1 MSLFHFLRNR
11 SSFNPFV
18 VSVTLSFVLL
28 VISIALFIPQQAE
41 TVLNAAKTGIFKNFS
56 WFYILAFSAFF
67 FFLLALSVSS
77 LGNIKLGSNEEE
89 PEFSFWSWLAML
101 FAAGMGVGLM
111 FFGVAEPLTH
121 YLSPITEG
129 GSGARQQDALL
140 HTLFHWGVHAWSVYA
155 AMALALAY
163 FAFRYKLPLS
173 LRSCFY
179 PLLKEKIDGKAG
191 DIIDILALVATL
203 FGIITTL
210 GFGAAQ
216 LGAGLA
222 QIGWIS
228 ENTFSVQTIVIF
240 AVMGLA
246 VASAASGIGKGVK
259 MLSEMNLTL
268 AFVLMVFVLATG
280 PTLHLLSAF
289 NDNLGTYL
297 SNLVQLSFKTYSY
310 EQNHTEW
317 FGGWTILY
325 WAWWCSWA
333 PFVGL
338 FIARISRGRTIREFI
353 FGVLAVPSLFCVIWF
368 TIFGDTAI
376 WINDHTAAGA
386 LGELTGT
393 PEKLLFRFLEYLP
406 LPTLTGLVSLMV
418 IALFFITSAVFDKL
432 FGHFALD
439 GFNAVH
445 EVAQGLFVD
454 GEFDGRLFAV
464 EVGLDIDAQAVFVGQ
479 LLAQFAHGGQGGGF
493 EEFEDVLFLCLV
505 QHTLKPVLPVV
516 AAPIDTGG
524 GDGGREVFVV
534 GV

>member
-1 MSLFHFLRNR
+1 M
-11 SSFNPFV
+11 
-18 VSVTLSFVLL
+18 
-28 VISIALFIPQQAE
+28 
-41 TVLNAAKTGIFKNFS
+41 
-56 WFYILAFSAFF
+56 
-67 FFLLALSVSS
+67 
-77 LGNIKLGSNEEE
+77 
-89 PEFSFWSWLAML
+89 
-101 FAAGMGVGLM
+101 
-111 FFGVAEPLTH
+111 LTH

-297 SNLVQLSFKTYSY
+297 SNLNYQDRKS
-310 EQNHTEW
+310 
-317 FGGWTILY
+317 
-325 WAWWCSWA
+325 
-333 PFVGL
+333 
-338 FIARISRGRTIREFI
+338 
-353 FGVLAVPSLFCVIWF
+353 
-368 TIFGDTAI
+368 
-376 WINDHTAAGA
+376 
-386 LGELTGT
+386 
-393 PEKLLFRFLEYLP
+393 
-406 LPTLTGLVSLMV
+406 
-418 IALFFITSAVFDKL
+418 
-432 FGHFALD
+432 
-439 GFNAVH
+439 
-445 EVAQGLFVD
+445 
-454 GEFDGRLFAV
+454 
-464 EVGLDIDAQAVFVGQ
+464 
-479 LLAQFAHGGQGGGF
+479 
-493 EEFEDVLFLCLV
+493 
-505 QHTLKPVLPVV
+505 VV
-516 AAPIDTGG
+516 
-524 GDGGREVFVV
+524 
-534 GV
+534 